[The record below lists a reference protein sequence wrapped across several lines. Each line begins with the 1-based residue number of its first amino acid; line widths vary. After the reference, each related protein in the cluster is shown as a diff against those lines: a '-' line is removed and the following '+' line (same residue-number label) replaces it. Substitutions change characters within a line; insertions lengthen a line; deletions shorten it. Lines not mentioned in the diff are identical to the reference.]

1 MLTIFKDKRLVY
13 VAAGVSL
20 LLQIISFLTTYQGA
34 EYYFKGI
41 FVLAP
46 LLFAVSVQLVVYF
59 LENSI
64 RGRRNV
70 TKIMALFLA
79 MCCSGYFSY
88 IGIYNNVNSPLTYYQ
103 ETYTTYKNTLQ
114 ATYDSLLAKA
124 EKKAQ
129 QQLSTVTANL
139 TTIAAGW
146 DTEKQELQAV
156 EQELNGVSSVN
167 TTTMAAPEQDDYD
180 TYEEYAKAYDAYVTA
195 SANGDA
201 TRVKKNT
208 NSILKKYGY
217 SDRQQVVSS
226 LSEIEGKQQ
235 NMQQSVKKLCKSLG
249 IKYTKKMGADL
260 ENIRSELADRVTEG
274 STDQALV
281 QEIYKLV
288 SLHNTYVTDTS
299 INADSITQCITLQQ
313 TREKQLLAEYG
324 DVSSKEP
331 STCKSN
337 LQWEISKAVTE
348 INRIYTVLE
357 KDKKVEMKDYTLDDI
372 YVLPILRLLQKDTRK
387 MAWICLAIALLTDGL
402 SLLFAMMF
410 CPEKEILK
418 LKTVEELLDRDE
430 PLFERNI
437 VSALQLSLRRN
448 DGGNHVVDSQM
459 NAEARMRLA
468 EFLDCFETSSVALDS
483 GYSLQAPFSELGEY
497 QVLIALLCQLDLA
510 CILSD
515 EEYQEV
521 FGQVEGGLI
530 VLLKTRFLLWCNNQ
544 WKQET
549 QEREVVA

>member
-41 FVLAP
+41 FILAP
-46 LLFAVSVQLVVYF
+46 LLFAVAVQLVVYF

-70 TKIMALFLA
+70 TKIMALCLA
-79 MCCSGYFSY
+79 MCCSSYFSY

-139 TTIAAGW
+139 TTVVVGW
-146 DTEKQELQAV
+146 DTKKQELQSV
-156 EQELNGVSSVN
+156 EKELDGVSSAN
-167 TTTMAAPEQDDYD
+167 TTAMSAPVQKDYD
-180 TYEEYAKAYDAYVTA
+180 TYEEYAKAYDAYVT
-195 SANGDA
+195 SSTNGDA
-201 TRVKKNT
+201 TRVKKST

-217 SDRQQVVSS
+217 SDRQQVVGSF
-226 LSEIEGKQQ
+226 SEVEGKQQ

-249 IKYTKKMGADL
+249 IKYTKKMGTDF
-260 ENIRSELADRVTEG
+260 ENIRSTLADLVTEG
-274 STDQALV
+274 SKDKALT
-281 QEIYKLV
+281 QNIYKLV
-288 SLHNTYVTDTS
+288 SLHNTYVTGTPV
-299 INADSITQCITLQQ
+299 NADTITQCITLQQ
-313 TREKQLLAEYG
+313 TKEKELLAEYG
-324 DVSSKEP
+324 DVSSKDP

-357 KDKKVEMKDYTLDDI
+357 KEKKIDMKDYTLEDI
-372 YVLPILRLLQKDTRK
+372 YVLPILRLIQKDTRK
-387 MAWICLAIALLTDGL
+387 MALICLTIALLTDVL

-430 PLFERNI
+430 PLFEKNI
-437 VSALQLSLRRN
+437 ASALQLSLRKTN
-448 DGGNHVVDSQM
+448 GETGVVDSRM
-459 NAEARMRLA
+459 NKETRNRLA
-468 EFLDCFETSSVALDS
+468 EFLDYFDTSSVALDS

-497 QVLIALLCQLDLA
+497 QALIALLCQLDLA

-521 FGQVEGGLI
+521 FGQVEGGLV

-544 WKQET
+544 WQQEVK
-549 QEREVVA
+549 EKEVVA

>member
-41 FVLAP
+41 FILAP
-46 LLFAVSVQLVVYF
+46 LLFAVAVQLVVYF

-70 TKIMALFLA
+70 TKIMALCLA
-79 MCCSGYFSY
+79 MFCSSYFSY

-139 TTIAAGW
+139 TTVVVGW
-146 DTEKQELQAV
+146 DTKKQELQSV
-156 EQELNGVSSVN
+156 EKELDGVSSAN
-167 TTTMAAPEQDDYD
+167 TTAMSAPVQKDYD
-180 TYEEYAKAYDAYVTA
+180 TYEEYAKAYDAYVT
-195 SANGDA
+195 SSTNGDA
-201 TRVKKNT
+201 TRVKKST

-217 SDRQQVVSS
+217 SDRQQVVGS
-226 LSEIEGKQQ
+226 LSEVEGKQQ

-249 IKYTKKMGADL
+249 IKYTKKMGTDF
-260 ENIRSELADRVTEG
+260 ENIRSTLADLVTEG
-274 STDQALV
+274 SKDKALT
-281 QEIYKLV
+281 QNIYKLV
-288 SLHNTYVTDTS
+288 SLHNTYVTGTPV
-299 INADSITQCITLQQ
+299 NADTITQCITLQQ
-313 TREKQLLAEYG
+313 TKEKELLAEYG
-324 DVSSKEP
+324 DVSSKDP

-357 KDKKVEMKDYTLDDI
+357 KEKKIDMKDYTLEDI

-387 MAWICLAIALLTDGL
+387 MALICLTIALLTDVL

-430 PLFERNI
+430 PLFEKNI
-437 VSALQLSLRRN
+437 ASALQLSLRKAN
-448 DGGNHVVDSQM
+448 GETGVVDSRM
-459 NAEARMRLA
+459 NEETRNRLA
-468 EFLDCFETSSVALDS
+468 EFLDYFDTSSVALDS

-497 QVLIALLCQLDLA
+497 QALIALLCQLDLA

-521 FGQVEGGLI
+521 FGQVEGGLV

-544 WKQET
+544 WQQEVK
-549 QEREVVA
+549 EKEVVA